1 MDKTKKKSF
10 LLFIIIFT
18 FLLYLELVF
27 KLSITSF
34 KWNYIQRI
42 SVFTLSY
49 ALIAFL
55 LIRFIPRKAFKPA
68 SITLVILLTLLY
80 FSQDIYYRILSGF
93 FSFDI
98 AGDAFKATAFL
109 SRIFVNLTYVHLLYL
124 MPVILAIYMGV
135 KYKGKQIPKKYFFY
149 NSTSEFIQLFIIAG
163 LLFTT
168 VVHTL
173 PKKPDNYFDSPY
185 IYAEYDYY
193 MNVPSA
199 YQTINKFG
207 MITYFQRDLAN
218 KFKEDPDAITVLE
231 EIEAYGDERLDH
243 EPNPFYDAYF
253 EGKNFILI
261 MAESFDTFAID
272 PLLTPNIYEMQ
283 ENSWNFTNYY
293 SPLYYRNTADT
304 EFMAQ
309 TGFYTSRNT
318 PLTMEAFQDNYFP
331 YALPRLFTNQGYG
344 AYSFHNYTD
353 YFYPRSD
360 FHPNTLGYDE
370 YYDAVDFEMLDEP
383 KGVITNHIW
392 QSDLELMDKSL
403 DILLEKERPF
413 FSYILTVSGH
423 MDYDDSHPIASKNYQ
438 TIVDL
443 LEDAGRDLPSD
454 EFIYYHAA
462 NYELDLAIGLLMDR
476 LETEG
481 IAEDTVVMLFGD
493 HYAYGIDKD
502 DIGAYEKN
510 DLEKTNED
518 SPLGELRFQKV
529 PMMIYNPNLYRK
541 NFERVFASIDIM
553 PTVGSLFALNVD
565 YEYVFGKDIFS
576 NQRRAVYFS
585 NGSILTEE
593 FFFDSEDEEFF
604 YYDESTESYLPFILD
619 PEADDY
625 ETSLQAYSEIE
636 AFYGEYL
643 YRQIINESILD
654 INYFWLQAVLDRD

>member
-1 MDKTKKKSF
+1 M
-10 LLFIIIFT
+10 
-18 FLLYLELVF
+18 ELVF

-34 KWNYIQRI
+34 KWEYVQQII
-42 SVFTLSY
+42 IFTLSY
-49 ALIAFL
+49 ALFAFI
-55 LIRFIPRKAFKPA
+55 LIRFLPRKAFK
-68 SITLVILLTLLY
+68 IVTMTLVVLLTLLY
-80 FSQDIYYRILSGF
+80 FTQDIYYRILSGF

-98 AGDAFKATAFL
+98 AGDAHKATAFV

-124 MPVILAIYMGV
+124 LPIVLVIYFAIRLRHI
-135 KYKGKQIPKKYFFY
+135 KIPKRYFFY
-149 NSTSEFIQLFIIAG
+149 RSTSDFLQLIIIAG

-173 PKKPDNYFDSPY
+173 PKKPENYVESPY

-218 KFKEDPDAITVLE
+218 KFKEEPNYLTVFD
-231 EIEAYGDERLDH
+231 EIQDYGKERVKH
-243 EPNPFYDAYF
+243 EHNPFYDSYF
-253 EGKNFILI
+253 EDKNFILI

-283 ENSWNFTNYY
+283 QNSWNFTNYY

-304 EFMAQ
+304 EFMSQ

-331 YALPRLFTNQGYG
+331 YTLPRIFTNQGYG

-353 YFYPRSD
+353 YFYPRSE

-370 YYDAVDFEMLDEP
+370 YYDAVDFEMLSEP
-383 KGVITNHIW
+383 RGVITNHIW
-392 QSDLELMDKSL
+392 QSDLELMDQSL
-403 DILLEKERPF
+403 DILLEKPRPF

-423 MDYDDSHPIASKNYQ
+423 MDYEESHPIASKNYQ

-443 LEDAGRDLPSD
+443 LEANDRELPDD

-476 LETEG
+476 LENEG
-481 IAEDTVVMLFGD
+481 IADDTVIMLFGD

-502 DIGAYEKN
+502 DIALYDQN
-510 DLEKTNED
+510 DLDKGDEN

-529 PMMIYNPNLYRK
+529 PMMIYNPNLYPK

-553 PTVGSLFALNVD
+553 PTIANLFGLNVD
-565 YEYVFGKDIFS
+565 YEYLFGKDIFS

-593 FFFDSEDEEFF
+593 FFFDSENEDF
-604 YYDESTESYLPFILD
+604 YYFSEETETYELFVLD
-619 PEADDY
+619 PEAEDY
-625 ETSLQAYSEIE
+625 EETLERYSEIE

-643 YRQIINESILD
+643 YRQMINESILD
-654 INYFWLQAVLDRD
+654 INYFWLKAVLERD